1 MCDLQLMG
9 IDTKDLSLDQ
19 IDAAIKS
26 TIGKDI
32 MIRVVK
38 RKDGK
43 GNNFYIAGL
52 AAEADDQDFSSPED
66 TEGDS
71 ADVDDTTDEWSEE
84 LEEAAAEEADDTAD
98 AAEAEFAPSDWVNFD
113 VQYKAPKTPK
123 PLEFKV
129 VDADDDK
136 GTVTLERQGKK
147 LKNVPFKDLIL
158 P

>member
-1 MCDLQLMG
+1 
-9 IDTKDLSLDQ
+9 
-19 IDAAIKS
+19 
-26 TIGKDI
+26 

-71 ADVDDTTDEWSEE
+71 ADSDDTTDEWSEE
-84 LEEAAAEEADDTAD
+84 LDEAAAEEANDTAD
-98 AAEAEFAPSDWVNFD
+98 AAEAEFAPSDWIGFD
-113 VQYKAPKTPK
+113 VDYKPAKSPKALT
-123 PLEFKV
+123 FKV
-129 VDADDDK
+129 IAADDDA
-136 GTVTLERQGKK
+136 GTVTLERDGKK
-147 LKNVPFKDLIL
+147 VKANYADLIL

>member
-1 MCDLQLMG
+1 
-9 IDTKDLSLDQ
+9 
-19 IDAAIKS
+19 
-26 TIGKDI
+26 

-66 TEGDS
+66 TEATD
-71 ADVDDTTDEWSEE
+71 DVSDEWSEE

-98 AAEAEFAPSDWVNFD
+98 AAEAEFVPSDWVGFEVD
-113 VQYKAPKTPK
+113 YKPAKSPKALT
-123 PLEFKV
+123 FKV
-129 VDADDDK
+129 IAADDDA
-136 GTVTLERQGKK
+136 GTVTLERDGKK
-147 LKNVPFKDLIL
+147 VKANYADLIL